1 MVLQTLSEDQEET
14 ATSGSATVV
23 TPTAAD
29 LDAEKIAAVKATLD
43 KAREKVKA
51 SFANTK
57 LGIGEKEQLF
67 PQFHKDE
74 LKIGNVL
81 GKGGFGTVSEILAI
95 HIKKDTKHNS
105 FSFRS
110 WANIV
115 APQPQPPPPP
125 PTTKHAPSPRRMTV
139 KIGSKKKSKKQEH
152 ERKEQAVVDEPE
164 YVPELDPDFD
174 ENAFQTKKFMQD
186 FVLGKGGAAR
196 YAIKEISPEVKA
208 NAKKFIR
215 AAMDMA
221 TETHF
226 LSVLNHQHIIKM
238 RAVGEIDMFDKN
250 YFIIMDRLYDT
261 LDERIEDW
269 RDELKNSTSCLAM
282 FKRGSKNKKKRLFG
296 ERLTVA
302 RNIASAMQ
310 HLHGLN
316 VIYRDTKP
324 ENIGF
329 DVKNVVKVFDFGL
342 AKELHPEDK
351 MANDAY
357 RLTGNTGSI
366 RYMAPE
372 VANKKPYNFS
382 VDVYSFGIM
391 LWEVVAMEIPFK
403 FFNQAMI
410 REMVCNF
417 GTRPDIDD
425 TWPEDLQNLI
435 KSCWSDSFK
444 KRPDFAEVT
453 RVLDS
458 EIAKVETE
466 LSSSSSGSSSKKK

>member
-14 ATSGSATVV
+14 TPVV
-23 TPTAAD
+23 TPTPTPTPTPVD
-29 LDAEKIAAVKATLD
+29 LDAEKIAAVKVALN

-51 SFANTK
+51 SFADTK

-95 HIKKDTKHNS
+95 RIKKDAKHNS
-105 FSFRS
+105 FSFRT
-110 WANIV
+110 WANID
-115 APQPQPPPPP
+115 PPPPP
-125 PTTKHAPSPRRMTV
+125 PPPKHTMGV
-139 KIGSKKKSKKQEH
+139 KIGSKKKPKKQH
-152 ERKEQAVVDEPE
+152 EQKEQAVVDEPE

-174 ENAFQTKKFMQD
+174 ETAFQTKKFMQD

-250 YFIIMDRLYDT
+250 YFIVMDRLYDT
-261 LDERIEDW
+261 LDERIDDW
-269 RDELKNSTSCLAM
+269 QEELKNSTTCLAM
-282 FKRGSKNKKKRLFG
+282 FKRGSKTKKKRLFA

-302 RNIASAMQ
+302 RNIASAIQ
-310 HLHGLN
+310 HLHELN
-316 VIYRDTKP
+316 VIYRDMKP

-351 MANDAY
+351 LANDTY

-372 VANKKPYNFS
+372 VANRHTYNFS

-391 LWEVVAMEIPFK
+391 LWETVAMEIPFK

-417 GTRPDIDD
+417 GTRPDLDD
-425 TWPEDLQNLI
+425 SWPEDLQKLI

-444 KRPDFAEVT
+444 RRPDFSEVI

-458 EIAKVETE
+458 EISKVETE
-466 LSSSSSGSSSKKK
+466 LSSGSGNNKKK

>member
-1 MVLQTLSEDQEET
+1 MVLQTLSEDEEEP
-14 ATSGSATVV
+14 AAAV
-23 TPTAAD
+23 TPSPTAAD
-29 LDAEKIAAVKATLD
+29 LDAEKIAAVKAALD

-95 HIKKDTKHNS
+95 RIKKDTKHNS

-110 WANIV
+110 WANI
-115 APQPQPPPPP
+115 APRPPPPP
-125 PTTKHAPSPRRMTV
+125 QLKHTASPRRIGGKV
-139 KIGSKKKSKKQEH
+139 GSKSNKKLKQQH
-152 ERKEQAVVDEPE
+152 EKKEQAVVDEPE
-164 YVPELDPDFD
+164 YVPELDPEFD
-174 ENAFQTKKFMQD
+174 ETAFQTKKFMQD

-250 YFIIMDRLYDT
+250 YFIVLDRLYDT

-269 RDELKNSTSCLAM
+269 QEELKNSTSCLAV
-282 FKRGSKNKKKRLFG
+282 FKRGSKTKKKRLFA

-302 RNIASAMQ
+302 RNIASAIQ
-310 HLHGLN
+310 HLHDLN
-316 VIYRDTKP
+316 VIYRDIKP

-351 MANDAY
+351 LANDTY

-372 VANKKPYNFS
+372 VANKHTYNFS

-391 LWEVVAMEIPFK
+391 LWETVAMDCPFK
-403 FFNQAMI
+403 FFTQAMI

-425 TWPEDLQNLI
+425 SWPEDLQNLI

-444 KRPDFAEVT
+444 KRPNFSEVI

-466 LSSSSSGSSSKKK
+466 LSSKKK

>member
-1 MVLQTLSEDQEET
+1 MVLQTLSEDQEEPT
-14 ATSGSATVV
+14 PAV
-23 TPTAAD
+23 TPSPTAAD
-29 LDAEKIAAVKATLD
+29 LDAEKIAAVKAALE

-51 SFANTK
+51 SFAGTE

-95 HIKKDTKHNS
+95 HVKKDTKHNS

-110 WANIV
+110 WANI
-115 APQPQPPPPP
+115 APQPPPPAAAKN
-125 PTTKHAPSPRRMTV
+125 TVSPRGLGGKV
-139 KIGSKKKSKKQEH
+139 GSKNSKKKVKQQH
-152 ERKEQAVVDEPE
+152 EQKEQAVVDEPE
-164 YVPELDPDFD
+164 YVPELDPEFD
-174 ENAFQTKKFMQD
+174 ESAFQTKKFMQD

-250 YFIIMDRLYDT
+250 YFIVLDRLYDT

-269 RDELKNSTSCLAM
+269 QEELKNSTTCLAM
-282 FKRGSKNKKKRLFG
+282 FRRGSKTKKKRLFA

-302 RNIASAMQ
+302 RNIASAIQ
-310 HLHGLN
+310 HLHDLN
-316 VIYRDTKP
+316 VIYRDMKP

-342 AKELHPEDK
+342 AKELHSEDK
-351 MANDAY
+351 LANDTY

-372 VANKKPYNFS
+372 VANKRTYNFS

-391 LWEVVAMEIPFK
+391 LWETVAMQIPFK

-417 GTRPDIDD
+417 GQRPDIDD
-425 TWPEDLQNLI
+425 DWPEDLQNLI

-444 KRPDFAEVT
+444 KRPDFEEVI

-466 LSSSSSGSSSKKK
+466 LSSSSSSSSSSSKK